1 MTPARKYVAYYR
13 VSTQRQGQSG
23 LGLEAQQ
30 RAVEDFG
37 ARTGAR
43 IIKTFREVE
52 SGKRTDTH
60 RPELQ
65 RALQACRAYGAT
77 LLVAKFDRLARNAA
91 FLLRLKEGSVPIIAA
106 DMPEIN
112 EGFVGIMAVV
122 AQMERKMISDRTKAA
137 LAAAKRRG
145 VTRDGRPLRLG
156 NPDGLSQHHQR
167 RGRTMGR
174 TVRTEKARAW
184 AEDKRDILAEI
195 QGSGIT
201 TVRGIA
207 RELNALE
214 VPAPRGGQ
222 WAPVQVSRLLQRL
235 SV

>member
-1 MTPARKYVAYYR
+1 MSPVRTKYVAYYR
-13 VSTQRQGQSG
+13 VSTQRQGRSG

-30 RAVEDFG
+30 RAVEDFCTRSG
-37 ARTGAR
+37 GR
-43 IIKTFREVE
+43 IIKAFKEVE
-52 SGKRTDTH
+52 SGRKTDRE

-65 RALQACRAYGAT
+65 RALQACRVYGAT

-91 FLLRLKEGSVPIIAA
+91 FLLRLKEGSVPIVAA

-145 VTRDGRPLRLG
+145 VRLG
-156 NPDGLSQHHQR
+156 TPNNLKPHHQR
-167 RGRTMGR
+167 QGRAKGGIA
-174 TVRTEKARAW
+174 RTEKARAW
-184 AEDKRDILAEI
+184 AEDKREILTEI
-195 QGSGIT
+195 QQSGIT

-207 RELNALE
+207 RELNSLE
-214 VPAPRGGQ
+214 VPAPRGGA
-222 WAPVQVSRLLQRL
+222 WNPAQVSRLIARL
-235 SV
+235 NG

>member
-1 MTPARKYVAYYR
+1 MVPARKYVAYYR
-13 VSTQRQGQSG
+13 VSTTRQGQSG

-30 RAVEDFG
+30 RAVEDYC

-43 IIKTFREVE
+43 IIKDFREVE
-52 SGKRTDTH
+52 SGKKTDKD

-65 RALQACRAYGAT
+65 RALQACRVYGAT
-77 LLVAKFDRLARNAA
+77 LLVAKLDRLARNAA

-145 VTRDGRPLRLG
+145 VQLGTPGNLKPQHRRQGRAK
-156 NPDGLSQHHQR
+156 
-167 RGRTMGR
+167 GRV
-174 TVRTEKARAW
+174 VRTDKARAW
-184 AEDKRDILAEI
+184 AEDKRDILSEI

-201 TVRGIA
+201 TARGIA